1 MSASTK
7 NTPSA
12 LRGTQGTPDRQS
24 LGLGPGGRDLSATS
38 VGKALHLLDS
48 FRNAGPTLGVTELA
62 RRAGVPKSTAFRLL
76 AYLEQGG
83 YVERAGTNYRLA
95 WRLFE
100 LGNRVQHCRPRGL
113 RDIAVPH
120 MSDLHAR
127 TNHTVHL
134 AVLEGCDIIYL
145 EKIHGKGSVRTP
157 TNVGARVPAACTG
170 LGKSILAFGDHEVVE
185 RVLRQGLTR
194 RTPYSIVDPNR
205 FLAELA
211 QVRTNGVAIDREE
224 AALGLSC
231 VAAPIKVK
239 GQVIGAVSLS
249 LPSARFDPVTNIPL
263 VRRAAESIAADY
275 RGV

>member
-12 LRGTQGTPDRQS
+12 LRGTQGTPDRQN

-145 EKIHGKGSVRTP
+145 EKIHGKASVRTP
-157 TNVGARVPAACTG
+157 TNVGGRVPAACTG
-170 LGKSILAFGDHEVVE
+170 LGKSMLALSDRQVVQ
-185 RVLRQGLTR
+185 RVLQHGLTR
-194 RTPYSIVDPNR
+194 RTPYSIIDPHR
-205 FLAELA
+205 LTAELA
-211 QVRTNGVAIDREE
+211 AVRANGVAIDREE

-231 VAAPIKVK
+231 VAAPITVK
-239 GQVIGAVSLS
+239 GRVIGAVSLS
-249 LPSARFDPVTNIPL
+249 LPSNRFDPVTNIPL

-275 RGV
+275 HGG

>member
-1 MSASTK
+1 MSATTTNSS
-7 NTPSA
+7 PA
-12 LRGTQGTPDRQS
+12 LRATKGTPNRK
-24 LGLGPGGRDLSATS
+24 GLGSNGRDLSSTS

-83 YVERAGTNYRLA
+83 FVERAGTNYRLA

-113 RDIAVPH
+113 RDVAVPH

-134 AVLEGCDIIYL
+134 AVLEGSDIIYL
-145 EKIHGKGSVRTP
+145 EKIHGKNSVRTP
-157 TNVGARVPAACTG
+157 TNVGSRVPAACTG
-170 LGKSILAFGDHEVVE
+170 LGKSILAMSDPETVQ
-185 RVLRQGLTR
+185 RVLREGLTR
-194 RTPYSIVDPNR
+194 RTPYTIVDPNR

-211 QVRTNGVAIDREE
+211 AVRANGVAIDREE

-231 VAAPIKVK
+231 VAAPIMVK
-239 GQVIGAVSLS
+239 GEVIGAVSMS
-249 LPSARFDPVTNIPL
+249 LPSARLNPATNVPL
-263 VRRAAESIAADY
+263 IRRTAENIAADY
-275 RGV
+275 RAL

>member
-1 MSASTK
+1 MSATTQT
-7 NTPSA
+7 NPTA
-12 LRGTQGTPDRQS
+12 LPGTQGTPDRES
-24 LGLGPGGRDLSATS
+24 LNFGPAGRDLSTTS

-113 RDIAVPH
+113 RDVAVPH

-134 AVLEGCDIIYL
+134 AVLEGNDIIYL

-157 TNVGARVPAACTG
+157 TNVGARVPATCTG
-170 LGKSILAFGDHEVVE
+170 LGKSMLALSE
-185 RVLRQGLTR
+185 RQIVQQVLQEGLPR
-194 RTPYSIVDPNR
+194 RTPYSITDPNR
-205 FLAELA
+205 LASELA
-211 QVRTNGVAIDREE
+211 TVRESGVAIDREE

-231 VAAPIKVK
+231 VAAPIMVK
-239 GQVIGAVSLS
+239 GRMIGAVSLS
-249 LPSARFDPVTNIPL
+249 LPSNRFDPVTNVPL

-275 RGV
+275 HGV